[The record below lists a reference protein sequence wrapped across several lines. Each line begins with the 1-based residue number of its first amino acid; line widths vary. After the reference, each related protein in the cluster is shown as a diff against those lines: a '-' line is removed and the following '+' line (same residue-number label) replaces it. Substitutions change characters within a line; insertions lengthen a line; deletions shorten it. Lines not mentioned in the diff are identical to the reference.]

1 MVGSALRLFR
11 ICLFRIC
18 WGVCRIM
25 RINRP
30 LPGRRPSMIIMY
42 LFGLSACAAL
52 ATLIGVPPFDSSRAA
67 ESGESGRLA
76 AELLAPSAAGS
87 TASLDAIAAAP
98 VLGATIAMAPPSANE
113 TAIETAIGSGT
124 DVEAAAEVAADAS
137 EAASGTIIEGVLK
150 RGETLALS
158 LAKQGISVR
167 VVDQIA
173 RQMKGHYDFRRAQPG
188 HGYRL
193 VQNAQGELESFEYR
207 ISPIVSYELSVDPD
221 GDYTVGRKETDLWPR
236 QAMIAGVVTSSL
248 YGAITDLGE
257 QPQLASDFTE
267 VFAYDVD
274 FSRMIHAGD
283 EFRILYERLYRTD
296 EDGKEVFVRPG
307 RILAARYAGSS
318 GEHTAVY
325 FEAAKG
331 RGGYYRPDG
340 TSVQRQFLLAPVRY
354 ARISS
359 RYSSARHHPILN
371 ITRPHHGIDYA
382 APLGTPVFAVASGEV
397 IYDGWAGGFGN
408 LVKIRHAD
416 GYVSYYGHLSRFAE
430 GLHVGKP
437 VSQKQ
442 VIGYVGSTGLSTGP
456 HVCFRI
462 AKDGHYVNPIQLST
476 PEGPPL
482 SDELKRKF
490 QSYRDTILAS
500 LDSGTLVAADEA
512 L

>member
-1 MVGSALRLFR
+1 
-11 ICLFRIC
+11 
-18 WGVCRIM
+18 M
-25 RINRP
+25 RNNHP
-30 LPGRRPSMIIMY
+30 SPSRRPSRIVLY
-42 LFGLSACAAL
+42 LFALAAGAAL
-52 ATLIGVPPFDSSRAA
+52 ATLFGVPPFDSSRAA
-67 ESGESGRLA
+67 ESSESA
-76 AELLAPSAAGS
+76 
-87 TASLDAIAAAP
+87 AIAADPVALTDAGSLIPTESIAADPVSGASSATAALQIEAQTEAQADAAP
-98 VLGATIAMAPPSANE
+98 
-113 TAIETAIGSGT
+113 
-124 DVEAAAEVAADAS
+124 EAAAEAS
-137 EAASGTIIEGVLK
+137 ELASETITEGVLA
-150 RGETLALS
+150 RGETLAQS
-158 LAKQGISVR
+158 MAEQGVGVQI
-167 VVDQIA
+167 VDQIA
-173 RQMKGHYDFRRAQPG
+173 KAMIGHYDFRRAQPG

-193 VQNAQGELESFEYR
+193 VQNADGEIESFDYR
-207 ISPIVSYELSVDPD
+207 ISPIISYELSRNPD
-221 GDYTVGRKETDLWPR
+221 GGYEVARKETDLWPR
-236 QAMIAGVVTSSL
+236 PAMIAGVVTSSL
-248 YGAITDLGE
+248 YGAITDLGGE
-257 QPQLASDFTE
+257 PQLVSDFTE
-267 VFAYDVD
+267 VFAYDID
-274 FSRMIHAGD
+274 FSRMLKPGD

-307 RILAARYAGSS
+307 RILAARYAGAS

-325 FEAAKG
+325 FESSKG

-371 ITRPHHGIDYA
+371 ITRPHRGIDYA

-397 IYDGWAGGFGN
+397 IYNGWAGGFGN

-416 GYVSYYGHLSRFAE
+416 GYVSYYGHLSRFTD
-430 GLHVGKP
+430 GLHVGQP

-490 QSYRDTILAS
+490 QARRDTILAS